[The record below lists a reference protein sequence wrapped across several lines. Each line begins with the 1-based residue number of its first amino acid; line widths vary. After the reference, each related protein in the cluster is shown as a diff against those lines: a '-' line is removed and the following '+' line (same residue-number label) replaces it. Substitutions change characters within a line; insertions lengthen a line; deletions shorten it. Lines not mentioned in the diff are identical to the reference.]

1 MKKLVALLL
10 SLVLVFSLAACGGNS
25 TPAEATP
32 EATPE
37 PAAEKVTIKIATVIS
52 GDSSP
57 TLQALNMFKENIE
70 AKSEGHIEVQL
81 FPGGQLGTA
90 IELMDQARNGDIQM
104 TTSNPLT
111 VNTTI
116 TELATLDQYFLFDDA
131 AHAYRFFD
139 SEGGQYLLD
148 TYQQMGLQGLG
159 YFPLGFRQMT
169 NSKKPINTIEDF
181 DGLKIRGYNPV
192 QIAVWEAVGC
202 NLSSVAWGE
211 LFSALQ
217 QNLIDGQEGAIT
229 SFSEARFYEVQ
240 KYVTLTNHMFST
252 DVLVAN
258 QEFMASLSEED
269 RAMVES
275 ELATVFAWQQEKVVS
290 STKELIDSLAA
301 DYGVEFNE
309 IPADTLT
316 QMKEIMA
323 PITAENI
330 VKISGQEVFDKVM
343 AYVEEVR

>member
-1 MKKLVALLL
+1 MKKFVALLL
-10 SLVLVFSLAACGGNS
+10 SLVLVFSLAACGGTS
-25 TPAEATP
+25 TPAEPAP

-37 PAAEKVTIKIATVIS
+37 PTAEKVTIKIATVIS
-52 GDSSP
+52 GESSP

-139 SEGGQYLLD
+139 SEGGQFLLD

-169 NSKKPINTIEDF
+169 NSKRPINTIEDF
-181 DGLKIRGYNPV
+181 NGLKIRGYNPV

-258 QEFMASLSEED
+258 QEFMASLSEDD
-269 RAMVES
+269 RAMIDS
-275 ELATVFAWQQEKVVS
+275 ELAAAFEWQQEKVVT
-290 STKELIDSLAA
+290 STQELIDSIAA

-309 IPADTLT
+309 IPADTLVK
-316 QMKEIMA
+316 MKEMMA

-343 AYVEEVR
+343 AYVEDVR

>member
-10 SLVLVFSLAACGGNS
+10 SLVLVFSLAACGSNS
-25 TPAEATP
+25 APAVAEPA
-32 EATPE
+32 AAPE
-37 PAAEKVTIKIATVIS
+37 PATEKVTIKIATVIS

-70 AKSEGHIEVQL
+70 AKSQGHIEVQL

-116 TELATLDQYFLFDDA
+116 TELATLDQYFLFDDS

-169 NSKKPINTIEDF
+169 NSKKPINTMEDF
-181 DGLKIRGYNPV
+181 KGLKIRGYNPV
-192 QIAVWEAVGC
+192 QIAVWESVGC

-258 QEFMASLSEED
+258 QEFMASLSDED

-275 ELATVFAWQQEKVVS
+275 ELATVFAWQQDKVVT
-290 STKELIDSLAA
+290 STQELIDSIAA

-309 IPADTLT
+309 IPAETLAK
-316 QMKEIMA
+316 MKEIMA
-323 PITAENI
+323 PITEENI
-330 VKISGQEVFDKVM
+330 VKISGREVFDKVM

>member
-1 MKKLVALLL
+1 MKKFVALLL
-10 SLVLVFSLAACGGNS
+10 TLVLVFSLAACGGAS
-25 TPAEATP
+25 APAAAEPA
-32 EATPE
+32 AAPE

-52 GDSSP
+52 GESSP

-131 AHAYRFFD
+131 AHAYRFFG
-139 SEGGQYLLD
+139 SEGGQFLLD

-169 NSKKPINTIEDF
+169 NSKRPINTVEDF
-181 DGLKIRGYNPV
+181 NGLKIRGYNPV

-269 RAMVES
+269 RAMIES
-275 ELATVFAWQQEKVVS
+275 ELATVFAWQQEKVVT
-290 STKELIDSLAA
+290 STQELIDSIAA

-309 IPADTLT
+309 IPADTLA
-316 QMKEIMA
+316 QMKEIMS

>member
-1 MKKLVALLL
+1 MKKFVALLL
-10 SLVLVFSLAACGGNS
+10 SLVLVFSLAACGGTS
-25 TPAEATP
+25 TPAEPAP
-32 EATPE
+32 ETTPE
-37 PAAEKVTIKIATVIS
+37 PTAEKVTIKIATVIS
-52 GDSSP
+52 GESSP

-139 SEGGQYLLD
+139 SEGGQFLLD
-148 TYQQMGLQGLG
+148 AYQQMGLQGLG

-169 NSKKPINTIEDF
+169 NSKRPINTIEDF
-181 DGLKIRGYNPV
+181 NGLKIRGYNPV

-258 QEFMASLSEED
+258 QEFMASLSEDD
-269 RAMVES
+269 RAMIDS
-275 ELATVFAWQQEKVVS
+275 ELAAAFEWQQEKVVT
-290 STKELIDSLAA
+290 STQELIDSIAA

-309 IPADTLT
+309 IPADTLVK
-316 QMKEIMA
+316 MKEMMA

>member
-1 MKKLVALLL
+1 MKKLMALLL
-10 SLVLVFSLAACGGNS
+10 SLILVVSLAACSGNS
-25 TPAEATP
+25 APADPGSA
-32 EATPE
+32 

-70 AKSEGHIEVQL
+70 AKSEGHIEVQI

-90 IELMDQARNGDIQM
+90 IEMMDQARNGDIQM

-131 AHAYRFFD
+131 EHAYRFFD

-169 NSKKPINTIEDF
+169 NSKRPMNKIEDF
-181 DGLKIRGYNPV
+181 KGLKIRGYNPV
-192 QIAVWEAVGC
+192 QIAVWESVGC

-240 KYVTLTNHMFST
+240 KYVSLTNHMFST

-258 QEFMASLSEED
+258 KAFMESLSEDD
-269 RAMVES
+269 RAMIES
-275 ELATVFAWQQEKVVS
+275 ELATVFDWQQDKVVT
-290 STKELIDSLAA
+290 STQELIDSLAT
-301 DYGVEFNE
+301 DFGVEFNE

-316 QMKEIMA
+316 QMKAVMA

-330 VKISGQEVFDKVM
+330 IKISGQEAFDKVM
-343 AYVEEVR
+343 SFVESVR

>member
-25 TPAEATP
+25 TPAEAKP

-52 GDSSP
+52 GESSP

-139 SEGGQYLLD
+139 SEGGQFLLD

-169 NSKKPINTIEDF
+169 NSKRPINTIEDF
-181 DGLKIRGYNPV
+181 KGLKIRGYNPV
-192 QIAVWEAVGC
+192 QIAVWESVGC

-258 QEFMASLSEED
+258 QEFMASLSDED

-275 ELATVFAWQQEKVVS
+275 ELATVFAWQQDKVVT
-290 STKELIDSLAA
+290 STQELIDSIAA

-309 IPADTLT
+309 IPADTLAK
-316 QMKEIMA
+316 MKEIMA
-323 PITAENI
+323 PITEENI